1 MPVLLP
7 AIHGFRFRL
16 AVDINDMVKITI
28 RMAKLPVL
36 AVGMVAGNVALY
48 LLAPQRG
55 QWTKP
60 HQLDRL
66 GRMLWT
72 DMILIGLGIA
82 VQFWA
87 RDRPRYIFVKRIA
100 YLWTL
105 LLIMLVSFA
114 TMQVLLQ
121 RVFPR

>member
-1 MPVLLP
+1 
-7 AIHGFRFRL
+7 L

-36 AVGMVAGNVALY
+36 AVSMVAGNVALY

-55 QWTKP
+55 KP
-60 HQLDRL
+60 PQLERL
-66 GRMLWT
+66 GRMLCT
-72 DMILIGLGIA
+72 NMILIGLGIA
-82 VQFWA
+82 VQFWD
-87 RDRPRYIFVKRIA
+87 RDKPRYIFLKRIA

-105 LLIMLVSFA
+105 LLMMLVSFA
-114 TMQVLLQ
+114 TMQVLLR